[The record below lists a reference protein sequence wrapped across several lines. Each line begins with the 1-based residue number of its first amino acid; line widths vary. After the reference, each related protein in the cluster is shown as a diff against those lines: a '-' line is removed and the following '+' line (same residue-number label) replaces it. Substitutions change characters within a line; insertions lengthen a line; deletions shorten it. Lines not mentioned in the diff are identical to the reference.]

1 MSSTD
6 WRSEWLSHCLADTA
20 ARGLT
25 RRRRLVSDDA
35 REHSS
40 VEACV
45 DGQHVLS
52 FCSNDYLGLARH
64 PAVVAAWQKTATRY
78 GVGSGASH
86 LVTGHH
92 TEHHLLEEAL
102 ANFTQRERAVLF
114 STGYM
119 ANLAVSTVFASR
131 TDVIYS
137 DERNHASLIDGARL
151 SGARIAR
158 YPHRDTATLEHLLRD
173 RTEPRALLLTDGLF
187 SMDGTVAP
195 LATLSSLCNA
205 AQVWLAVDDAHGLGV
220 LGAHGRG
227 SIEHSGLTALD
238 VPILIGT
245 LGKAFGTFGAFV
257 AGSNDLCELLIQHAR
272 THIFTTALPSA
283 VAAAARAA
291 LEVSIEEPWRRER
304 LAAHVERFRAG
315 CSALHL
321 PLMDSVTP
329 IQPIILGSNQAA
341 MEASNHLLTHGIL
354 VSAIRPPTV
363 PNDTARLRITFSA
376 AHATDDVDR
385 LLEVL
390 ATLPSIPRSSA

>member
-1 MSSTD
+1 VSSTD
-6 WRSEWLSHCLADTA
+6 WRSEWLSHRLADTA

-25 RRRRLVSDDA
+25 RRRRLVSDYT

-40 VEACV
+40 VEACI
-45 DGQHVLS
+45 DGQCVLS

-64 PAVVAAWQKTATRY
+64 PALVAAWQETARRY

-102 ANFTQRERAVLF
+102 ATFTQRERAVLF

-119 ANLAVSTVFASR
+119 ANLAVSTVFASSS
-131 TDVIYS
+131 DVLYS
-137 DERNHASLIDGARL
+137 DELNHASLIDGARL
-151 SGARIAR
+151 SSARIAR
-158 YPHRDTATLEHLLRD
+158 YPHGDTVTLAHLLRR
-173 RTEPRALLLTDGLF
+173 RTEKKALLLTDGLF

-195 LATLSSLCNA
+195 LTSLASLCNA
-205 AQVWLAVDDAHGLGV
+205 EKVWLAVDDAHGLGV

-227 SIEHSGLTALD
+227 SIEHSGIRALD

-245 LGKAFGTFGAFV
+245 LGKAFGAFGAFV
-257 AGSNDLCELLIQHAR
+257 AGSHGLCELLIQHAR

-283 VAAAARAA
+283 VAAAAHAA
-291 LEVSIEEPWRRER
+291 LRISIEEPWRRER
-304 LAAHVERFRAG
+304 LAAHVVRFRAG
-315 CSALHL
+315 CSALSL
-321 PLMDSVTP
+321 PLMDSMTP

-341 MEASNHLLTHGIL
+341 LDASNHLLTQGIL

-363 PNDTARLRITFSA
+363 PKNSARLRITFSA
-376 AHATDDVDR
+376 AHTADDVDR
-385 LLEVL
+385 LLEAL
-390 ATLPSIPRSSA
+390 GTLPPVLRS